1 MSRQVGLLLGALRD
15 LAKAHNRLSR
25 AVPNPESAQ
34 ANADAALERL
44 LVLLD
49 DHGIARALADLMPP
63 ARERLLTSPDA
74 FDAELKT
81 RRPEMIQVE
90 TTVMHQAGAAADDI
104 RRLYLCHE
112 RAREHRAAFPL
123 EIDTLK
129 RHLVEVHAAATR
141 QIASS
146 RSLNRRQK
154 KKRKRKIGQGVASAV
169 FGTAAIV
176 ADIQLPLV
184 FAFSYGLG
192 GAALHQALR
201 DLVGEAPE

>member
-1 MSRQVGLLLGALRD
+1 MRQLGA
-15 LAKAHNRLSR
+15 
-25 AVPNPESAQ
+25 
-34 ANADAALERL
+34 
-44 LVLLD
+44 
-49 DHGIARALADLMPP
+49 
-63 ARERLLTSPDA
+63 T
-74 FDAELKT
+74 
-81 RRPEMIQVE
+81 
-90 TTVMHQAGAAADDI
+90 ADDV
-104 RRLYLCHE
+104 RHLYLCYE
-112 RAREHRAAFPL
+112 SAREYRAAFPL
-123 EIDTLK
+123 EIDALK
-129 RHLVEVHAAATR
+129 RHLVEVHSAATR

-154 KKRKRKIGQGVASAV
+154 KKRKRKIGQGIASAV